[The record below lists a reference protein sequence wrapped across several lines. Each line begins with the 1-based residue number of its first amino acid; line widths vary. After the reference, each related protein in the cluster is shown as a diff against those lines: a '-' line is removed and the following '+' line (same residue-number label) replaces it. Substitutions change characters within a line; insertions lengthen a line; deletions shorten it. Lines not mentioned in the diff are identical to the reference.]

1 MKKAVFLDLE
11 TLEDMDLSAL
21 EAQFDVF
28 ETHMMTAPEQVVERI
43 ADAEV
48 VLVNKVRL
56 EAGMLAQAANL
67 KLVAVVATGTNNVDL
82 EAASRA
88 NIVVCNCRAYG
99 NDAVIQHVFSL
110 MLALHTRLIDYH
122 QAVSAGRWQRATQF
136 CFLDFPIR
144 ELAGKTL
151 GILGY
156 GNLGQGVARIAE
168 AFGMRV
174 LVAQRPGGEPE
185 AGRLPLG
192 ELLPQVD
199 VLTLHCPLTEHTRNI
214 IDDAAL
220 ARMKPEAFLVN
231 AARGGIVD
239 EAALAQALRDGRLAG
254 AATDVL
260 SVEPPKDG
268 NPLLA
273 DDIPNLIVTP
283 HCAWGSR
290 EARQRIIDQTVDNIE
305 AFTRGERLR
314 AVN

>member
-11 TLEDMDLSAL
+11 SLDDLELGGLTKLFED
-21 EAQFDVF
+21 F
-28 ETHMMTAPEQVVERI
+28 ETYMSTEPGQVEERI
-43 ADAEV
+43 AGAEV

-56 EAGMLAQAANL
+56 DAGVLARASGL
-67 KLVAVVATGTNNVDL
+67 KLIAVVATGTNNVDL
-82 EAASRA
+82 DAARRA
-88 NIVVCNCRAYG
+88 GIAVCNCRAYG

-110 MLALHTRLIDYH
+110 MLALHTRLIDYNR
-122 QAVSAGRWQRATQF
+122 AVRAGRWQQATQF

-144 ELAGKTL
+144 EMAGKTL

-174 LVAQRPGGEPE
+174 LVAQRPGADPQP
-185 AGRLPLG
+185 GRVPLD
-192 ELLPQVD
+192 ELLPQLD
-199 VLTLHCPLTEHTRNI
+199 VLTLHCPLSEQTHNI
-214 IDDAAL
+214 IDADAL
-220 ARMKPEAFLVN
+220 ARMKPGAFLIN

-239 EAALAQALRDGRLAG
+239 ETALAEALRAGRLAG

-283 HCAWGSR
+283 HCAWGSL
-290 EARQRIIDQTVDNIE
+290 EARQRIIDQTAENID
-305 AFTRGERLR
+305 AFLCGESLR
-314 AVN
+314 RVV

>member
-11 TLEDMDLSAL
+11 SLEDLDLSAL
-21 EAQFDVF
+21 EAQFDSL
-28 ETHMMTAPEQVVERI
+28 ETHMATAPEQVAQRI

-56 EAGMLAQAANL
+56 DADVLAQAARL
-67 KLVAVVATGTNNVDL
+67 KLVAIVATGTNNVDL
-82 EAASRA
+82 DAAARGGIQVS
-88 NIVVCNCRAYG
+88 NCRAYG

-122 QAVSAGRWQRATQF
+122 LAVRAGRWQRASQF

-174 LVAQRPGGEPE
+174 LVAQRPGGGDK
-185 AGRLPLG
+185 AGRIPLD

-199 VLTLHCPLTEHTRNI
+199 VLTLHCPLTEQTRNI
-214 IDDAAL
+214 IDAAAL
-220 ARMKPEAFLVN
+220 ARMKPDAFLIN

-239 EAALAQALRDGRLAG
+239 EPALAQALRQGRLAG

-260 SVEPPKDG
+260 SAEPPKDG
-268 NPLLA
+268 NPLLE

-290 EARQRIIDQTVDNIE
+290 EARQRIIQQTVENID
-305 AFTRGERLR
+305 AFRRGERLR